1 MTNFLGWVAHEEVS
15 MENTTLVKMLD
26 IASLCVQSNSNMD
39 SVAEVLAKTNELIPF
54 EAATV
59 AIDTNSEF
67 DLRSKQQL
75 YSLNLSPEWK
85 EIYFKKQ
92 FYNIDPVLGALNDT
106 DKAICWDQVDWAQ
119 RNISTEFKKLSQ
131 HYVGGCGL
139 SMVVQGET
147 GSTLISLVMER
158 QKEASEGK
166 ELLEYIAPH
175 IHGIFDRRGDFQRNR
190 LWTPSL
196 SKRELEV
203 LHWAKEGKSNWDI
216 SMILSISERTVKF
229 HFSNIFKKLEVI
241 NRSQA
246 IVRAIYYGLIAI

>member
-1 MTNFLGWVAHEEVS
+1 
-15 MENTTLVKMLD
+15 
-26 IASLCVQSNSNMD
+26 
-39 SVAEVLAKTNELIPF
+39 
-54 EAATV
+54 
-59 AIDTNSEF
+59 
-67 DLRSKQQL
+67 
-75 YSLNLSPEWK
+75 
-85 EIYFKKQ
+85 
-92 FYNIDPVLGALNDT
+92 
-106 DKAICWDQVDWAQ
+106 
-119 RNISTEFKKLSQ
+119 
-131 HYVGGCGL
+131 
-139 SMVVQGET
+139 MVVQGET